1 MPKGARRKSDEM
13 GESLRAILTRVNSEG
28 LKALRML
35 ALERDTTLQA
45 VAIEAFN
52 DVLKSTVSERWCG
65 IHCSANTK
73 TGVPAPIAG
82 VLASSPCGPPP

>member
-1 MPKGARRKSDEM
+1 M

-52 DVLKSTVSERWCG
+52 DVLKKHGKRAVVRNPLLG
-65 IHCSANTK
+65 
-73 TGVPAPIAG
+73 
-82 VLASSPCGPPP
+82 